1 MRVRYNIIHTTPESN
16 KTYAPEQTEQ
26 HRAWTMCSSWGTTIT
41 DMKLDLFQRSLK
53 QMCGDAVWRLLW
65 DCGGFLNMLLPR
77 NSRRRSL
84 CDRFTSLLEIV
95 INDGF
100 TSFWRQVSH
109 ILRGSPLSIFLEG
122 TGKRNESEE
131 MSDGRKRLMVVIGA
145 MEVGGVERC
154 TAVLLDRLDRALISA
169 ELVTVF
175 NREIFYPLPSRMK
188 VTIVEEQVYL
198 SLPADRPLIPDDLQT
213 YARELDW
220 LEMTALKLAMII
232 RNRGSSVILAQD
244 FWISIIALLAKRHVP
259 PTVKVIVTVH
269 CFLSGTLPFE
279 KNARLLAFLIKN
291 LFKNA
296 DGVIAV
302 SEGISLDLMKNFQVP
317 SEKIRTIYNP
327 LNFEEMQKQAYEPIT
342 EHPWFNE
349 DVPFVLFVGRLS
361 QVKGLDYLL
370 RALAKTREVMR
381 VRCVLV
387 GDGAEMAG
395 LKHTADR
402 LGIGYDV
409 LFLGKQENPFKFMR
423 KAALFVLPSLY
434 EGLPNVLIEA
444 LFCGCP
450 VIAADCQGGGVREI
464 LQRGECGLLVPPE
477 DEKALSAA
485 ILRLL
490 TDKSLRLK
498 FSELGMQRARDFDS
512 AYSVREY
519 ENIILRN
526 ES

>member
-1 MRVRYNIIHTTPESN
+1 
-16 KTYAPEQTEQ
+16 
-26 HRAWTMCSSWGTTIT
+26 MCSFRYATII
-41 DMKLDLFQRSLK
+41 DMKLHLFQRSLK
-53 QMCGDAVWRLLW
+53 QICGDAIWRLLW
-65 DCGGFLNMLLPR
+65 DCDRFLNILLPR

-95 INDGF
+95 INDGVR
-100 TSFWRQVSH
+100 SFWKQVSH
-109 ILRGSPLSIFLEG
+109 ILREFPLSTFLKG
-122 TGKRNESEE
+122 TGKRNEREE
-131 MSDGRKRLMVVIGA
+131 MPDNRRRLMVVIGA

-154 TAVLLDRLDRALISA
+154 TAVLLERLDRALINA

-175 NREIFYPLPSRMK
+175 NREIFYPLSNCMK
-188 VTIVEEQVYL
+188 LTVLEDQLYL
-198 SLPADRPLIPDDLQT
+198 SLPTDRPLIPDDLQT

-232 RNRGSSVILAQD
+232 RNRRSSVILAQD
-244 FWISIIALLAKRHVP
+244 YWMSIIALLAKRHVP
-259 PTVKVIVTVH
+259 PTVKVIVTMH
-269 CFLSGTLPFE
+269 CFPSGILPLE
-279 KNARLLAFLIKN
+279 KNAKLLAFLIKD

-296 DGVIAV
+296 DGVITV

-317 SEKIRTIYNP
+317 PEKIRTIYNP
-327 LNFEEMQKQAYEPIT
+327 LNFEQMQKQAYEPIT
-342 EHPWFNE
+342 EHAWFDE

-370 RALAKTREVMR
+370 RAFSKIREVMS

-395 LKHTADR
+395 LKYMADR

-409 LFLGKQENPFKFMR
+409 LFLGEQKNPFKFMR
-423 KAALFVLPSLY
+423 KAAVFVLPSLF

-450 VIAADCQGGGVREI
+450 VIAADCHGGGVREI

-498 FSELGMQRARDFDS
+498 FSEVGMHRARDFNS

-526 ES
+526 

>member
-1 MRVRYNIIHTTPESN
+1 
-16 KTYAPEQTEQ
+16 
-26 HRAWTMCSSWGTTIT
+26 MCSSRGATIT
-41 DMKLDLFQRSLK
+41 DMKLDLFQQSLK
-53 QMCGDAVWRLLW
+53 QMCGNAVWRLLC
-65 DCGGFLNMLLPR
+65 DCDRFLNILFPQ
-77 NSRRRSL
+77 NPRRRSL
-84 CDRFTSLLEIV
+84 FDRFTSLLEIV
-95 INDGF
+95 LNDGF
-100 TSFWRQVSH
+100 ASFWRQVSH
-109 ILRGSPLSIFLEG
+109 ALRGSPLSIFLKG
-122 TGKRNESEE
+122 TGKRNETEE
-131 MSDGRKRLMVVIGA
+131 MPDVRRRLMVVVGT
-145 MEVGGVERC
+145 MGVGGVERC
-154 TAVLLDRLDRALISA
+154 TAVLLDRLDHALISA

-175 NREIFYPLPSRMK
+175 DREIFYPLPSRMK
-188 VTIVEEQVYL
+188 VTILEEQLCL

-213 YARELDW
+213 YARELAW
-220 LEMTALKLAMII
+220 LEMSALKLASII
-232 RNRGSSVILAQD
+232 RNRRSSVILAQD
-244 FWISIIALLAKRHVP
+244 YWISIIALLAKRYVP

-269 CFLSGTLPFE
+269 CFLSGILPFE
-279 KNARLLAFLIKN
+279 KSGRLLAFLIKT

-317 SEKIRTIYNP
+317 FEKSHTIYNP
-327 LNFEEMQKQAYEPIT
+327 LNFEQMQKQAYEPIT
-342 EHPWFNE
+342 EHTWFHE

-370 RALAKTREVMR
+370 RALSTIREVMR

-395 LKHTADR
+395 LKHMADR
-402 LGIGYDV
+402 LGIGEDV

-423 KAALFVLPSLY
+423 KAALFVLPSLF

-464 LQRGECGLLVPPE
+464 LQGGDCGLLVPPE

-490 TDKSLRLK
+490 TDKALRLK
-498 FSELGMQRARDFDS
+498 FSGLGMQRARDFDS

-526 ES
+526 